1 MAATN
6 RDDGPFVKIN
16 QVNFSYSQ
24 LEDRLLFRF
33 NTQDKTE
40 FRMWLT
46 RAMSIKLLEQLRRVA
61 KVSLLRETPGAMAAD
76 MEALMEFRREAVL
89 AKADYAQSFADEAE
103 DFPLGAQ
110 PLLVSDVMVDT
121 SSPVSVVT
129 FQLASGQALNLSVNH
144 DLGFAISKLLS
155 NVMAGLDWGT
165 GMMKELP
172 LASVNDLG
180 EKMML
185 H

>member
-1 MAATN
+1 M
-6 RDDGPFVKIN
+6 KIN
-16 QVNFSYSQ
+16 QVNFSYNQ

-46 RAMSIKLLEQLRRVA
+46 RAMSLKLLDRLYQVA
-61 KVSLLRETPGAMAAD
+61 KTSLLRETPGLMAVD
-76 MEALMEFRREAVL
+76 MDALMEFRREAVL
-89 AKADYAQSFADEAE
+89 SKADYAQSFSAEAE
-103 DFPLGAQ
+103 SFPLGAQ
-110 PLLVSDVMVDT
+110 PLLVADVVVDT
-121 SSPVSVVT
+121 SKPVSVVT
-129 FQLASGQALNLSVNH
+129 FQLSSGQAVSLSVNH
-144 DLGFAISKLLS
+144 DLGFAIGRLLS
-155 NVMAGLDWGT
+155 GVMNGLDWGA

-172 LASVNDLG
+172 LASVADLG